1 MSEHSFLDRGIGG
14 WNRLGKY
21 SAKGKLGGGNLTTAR
36 AHLEMMLRHLIE
48 ALDLTAEF
56 GEHLLGCLT
65 VRCHLCLP

>member
-1 MSEHSFLDRGIGG
+1 MQPPEGTR
-14 WNRLGKY
+14 R
-21 SAKGKLGGGNLTTAR
+21 KGELGGGNLTTAR

-65 VRCHLCLP
+65 LRRHLCLL